1 METLSTSAGS
11 GEQIVILD
19 AGAQYAKVI
28 DRRVREQAVHSI
40 ILPLDT
46 PASQII
52 ESGYKA
58 IIISGGP
65 ESVNSNS
72 SPEHDPRIFSIG
84 LPILGI
90 CYGMQLLNKVHGG
103 TVVQKS
109 VREDG
114 VFDVQVNNTSP
125 LFTGL
130 GEKESTLLTHG
141 DSIDRI
147 AEGFRCIGRSTG
159 GIVAA
164 IDSVEK
170 NMFGVQFHPEVDLTI
185 NGWKIFD
192 NFLFRIARLR
202 GDYTMDSRKEMAIA
216 AIRKQV
222 GDASVLTLVSGGVDS
237 TVCTALL
244 REALP
249 HDRIFALHV
258 DSGFMRKDES
268 KSVQTA
274 LENIGVEL
282 TVTNSWDTFRDGQAM
297 IGEEMSETLGVTV
310 DPEVKRKIIG
320 DTFINICDI
329 EAVKFGL
336 DPTTCFLAQGTL
348 RPDLIESASHLVS
361 GSGNADCIKTHHN
374 DTQLV
379 RALRNQGR
387 IIEPLQDYHKDEVRK
402 LGIELGLPEFLVW
415 RQPFPGPGLAIRIL
429 CANHPYLPNDAPAV
443 AKELSSVVSSFSYE
457 KESHIKNIVTTL
469 MPCRSVG
476 VQGDARSYKSLCAL
490 SWKGVE
496 GCPVN
501 WPLMFQVAKE
511 IPKRVHE
518 INRVIFVFGEAL
530 ENDLLQTITPTHLEQ
545 SVIDTLRS
553 ADAIVNDIL
562 LKAKLSQ
569 KLSQVP
575 VILFPA
581 DFGVT
586 GKRGIAL
593 RPFITRD
600 FMTGLPAEPGKD
612 VNLGILHE
620 IVGRILNE
628 VPAIARVSYD
638 LTSKPPATTEWE

>member
-1 METLSTSAGS
+1 
-11 GEQIVILD
+11 
-19 AGAQYAKVI
+19 
-28 DRRVREQAVHSI
+28 
-40 ILPLDT
+40 
-46 PASQII
+46 
-52 ESGYKA
+52 
-58 IIISGGP
+58 
-65 ESVNSNS
+65 
-72 SPEHDPRIFSIG
+72 
-84 LPILGI
+84 
-90 CYGMQLLNKVHGG
+90 
-103 TVVQKS
+103 
-109 VREDG
+109 
-114 VFDVQVNNTSP
+114 
-125 LFTGL
+125 
-130 GEKESTLLTHG
+130 
-141 DSIDRI
+141 
-147 AEGFRCIGRSTG
+147 
-159 GIVAA
+159 
-164 IDSVEK
+164 
-170 NMFGVQFHPEVDLTI
+170 
-185 NGWKIFD
+185 
-192 NFLFRIARLR
+192 
-202 GDYTMDSRKEMAIA
+202 MDSRKEMAIA

-429 CANHPYLPNDAPAV
+429 CANH
-443 AKELSSVVSSFSYE
+443 
-457 KESHIKNIVTTL
+457 
-469 MPCRSVG
+469 RSC
-476 VQGDARSYKSLCAL
+476 L
-490 SWKGVE
+490 
-496 GCPVN
+496 
-501 WPLMFQVAKE
+501 
-511 IPKRVHE
+511 
-518 INRVIFVFGEAL
+518 
-530 ENDLLQTITPTHLEQ
+530 
-545 SVIDTLRS
+545 
-553 ADAIVNDIL
+553 
-562 LKAKLSQ
+562 
-569 KLSQVP
+569 
-575 VILFPA
+575 
-581 DFGVT
+581 
-586 GKRGIAL
+586 
-593 RPFITRD
+593 
-600 FMTGLPAEPGKD
+600 
-612 VNLGILHE
+612 
-620 IVGRILNE
+620 
-628 VPAIARVSYD
+628 
-638 LTSKPPATTEWE
+638 